1 MIKKYEI
8 KPILTGDVHYANPED
23 NRLQDVLIAINEKK
37 PVGQAFALNA
47 RHLNYASVE
56 DFIRMNK
63 DFGYN
68 YPEDFL
74 EKCIENTLEVANKC
88 NFEFETDIDK
98 YPKYEPTSEVVQYF
112 KTENTK
118 EIITKLSHAKLNKKL
133 IEYEKENIL
142 KITPEIKQKYIDRL
156 NFELKVIEDKN
167 MLDYFLVVWE
177 IIRFCE
183 QNNIATGPGRGCF
196 VTGTRVKMSDG
207 LYCPIDMIQIGEEV
221 IDAFGNK
228 QKVIDTLEYNI
239 DEEIVELEF
248 ENNIKI
254 KCTKEHE
261 FLTKNR
267 SWVKA
272 IDLNEEDD
280 IITI

>member
-1 MIKKYEI
+1 
-8 KPILTGDVHYANPED
+8 
-23 NRLQDVLIAINEKK
+23 
-37 PVGQAFALNA
+37 
-47 RHLNYASVE
+47 
-56 DFIRMNK
+56 
-63 DFGYN
+63 
-68 YPEDFL
+68 
-74 EKCIENTLEVANKC
+74 
-88 NFEFETDIDK
+88 
-98 YPKYEPTSEVVQYF
+98 
-112 KTENTK
+112 
-118 EIITKLSHAKLNKKL
+118 
-133 IEYEKENIL
+133 
-142 KITPEIKQKYIDRL
+142 
-156 NFELKVIEDKN
+156 